1 MPENRFSLRFL
12 REMKR
17 NPLRALSEATA
28 QDSPMSR
35 LESGPFRCHVITD
48 PDVAA
53 KALTGSGHT
62 YRRTPDLAFWFPPA
76 GEGVASSPHDKW
88 LRQRRLLAP
97 YFKAST
103 EKRLTEITA
112 TEADRLIDRLSAVAG
127 TGEVELQ
134 ALVMETTLRI
144 AVQHLLLRPFPVESA
159 PISAAIQTAMHYAT
173 PGRAIKYR
181 ILGPLNR
188 KLAKRA
194 LHPRPKREAL
204 QVLEDFVD
212 KLIALARAHPESRAP
227 LMSALL
233 EADTNGELDPGE
245 LRDHVATFLVA
256 AVDSVGSSIIWTLWQ
271 LAQQPDHAQRA
282 GSSKVWAEASVL
294 ESMRITPPL
303 WIYWRE
309 VNEDHELAGVS
320 IRKKD
325 LVVFVPYVIHM
336 RPEIWESPTEFR
348 PERFVQNDRIA
359 GETGYRY
366 MPFGHGGH
374 ACLGRRMAMTESR
387 EVVHRISERFK
398 LQLAPR
404 TARQGSDAEEVRVA
418 VLVKDGMWAHISE
431 R

>member
-1 MPENRFSLRFL
+1 
-12 REMKR
+12 
-17 NPLRALSEATA
+17 
-28 QDSPMSR
+28 MSR
-35 LESGPFRCHVITD
+35 LEAGPFRCHVILD

-103 EKRLTEITA
+103 ERRLTGITA
-112 TEADRLIDRLSAVAG
+112 VEADRLVERLSEAVGA
-127 TGEVELQ
+127 GEVDVQ

-144 AVQHLLLRPFPVESA
+144 AIQHLLVRPFPVESA
-159 PISAAIQTAMHYAT
+159 PISAAIQTAMHHAT

-181 ILGPLNR
+181 ILGPVNR

-194 LHPRPKREAL
+194 LHPAPKRAAL
-204 QVLEDFVD
+204 KVLDDFVD
-212 KLIALARAHPESRAP
+212 ELIAIARTTPEHRAP

-233 EADTNGELDPGE
+233 EADENGELDEGE

-256 AVDSVGSSIIWTLWQ
+256 AVDSVGSAITWTLWQ
-271 LAQQPDHAQRA
+271 LAQRPGDAERA
-282 GSSKVWAEASVL
+282 AESKVWAEAAVL
-294 ESMRITPPL
+294 ESMRIVPPL

-309 VNEDHELAGVS
+309 ANETHELAGVS
-320 IRKKD
+320 IKKGD

-336 RPEIWESPTEFR
+336 RPEIWDKPTEFL
-348 PERFVQNDRIA
+348 PERFVTDGRIT
-359 GETGYRY
+359 GETGYSY

-387 EVVHRISERFK
+387 EVIHRIAKRFS
-398 LQLAPR
+398 LTLASR
-404 TARQGSDAEEVRVA
+404 TARQGSDAQEVRVA
-418 VLVKDGMWAHISE
+418 VLVKDGMWAHIADRE
-431 R
+431 VTA

>member
-1 MPENRFSLRFL
+1 
-12 REMKR
+12 
-17 NPLRALSEATA
+17 
-28 QDSPMSR
+28 MSR
-35 LESGPFRCHVITD
+35 LEAGPFRCHVILD

-103 EKRLTEITA
+103 ERRLTGITTA
-112 TEADRLIDRLSAVAG
+112 EADRLVERLSSVAG
-127 TGEVELQ
+127 SGEVDVQ
-134 ALVMETTLRI
+134 AMVMETTLRI

-159 PISAAIQTAMHYAT
+159 PISAAIQTAMHHAT

-181 ILGPLNR
+181 ILGTLNR
-188 KLAKRA
+188 KVAKRA
-194 LHPRPKREAL
+194 LHPGPKRAAL
-204 QVLEDFVD
+204 RILDDFVD
-212 KLIALARAHPESRAP
+212 ELIGIARNSPESRAP
-227 LMSALL
+227 LMSALM
-233 EADTNGELDPGE
+233 EADERGELDPGE

-256 AVDSVGSSIIWTLWQ
+256 AVDSVGSAITWTLWQ
-271 LAQQPDHAQRA
+271 LAQRPGEAERA
-282 GSSKVWAEASVL
+282 ASSKVWAEASVL
-294 ESMRITPPL
+294 ESMRIVPPL

-309 VNEDHELAGVS
+309 VNEAHELAGVS

-336 RPEIWESPTEFR
+336 RPEVWENPTEFL
-348 PERFVQNDRIA
+348 PARFVGDGRIT
-359 GETGYRY
+359 GETGYSY

-387 EVVHRISERFK
+387 EVVHRIAERFT
-398 LQLAPR
+398 LTLASR
-404 TARQGSDAEEVRVA
+404 TSSQGSLAQEVRVA
-418 VLVKDGMWAHISE
+418 VLVKDGMWAHIAE
-431 R
+431 RPVTSWQERARLPAD